1 VHYGMR
7 EVAQILV
14 LAGARASLLRQGVT
28 GLHSAPCLRALLQ
41 ALPTLL
47 QEQYQYE
54 KPLVVSG
61 EQLLHSCHLKCLAA
75 LILVLRLDKVL
86 CYQPVP
92 PNHDECFSVGKLHDC
107 DNYRNIYCQSPAC
120 LKICLWSC
128 LKW

>member
-1 VHYGMR
+1 MHYGMR
-7 EVAQILV
+7 EMTQIRV
-14 LAGARASLLRQGVT
+14 LAGANASLLRQGVT
-28 GLHSAPCLRALLQ
+28 GLQSAPCLRALLQ

-75 LILVLRLDKVL
+75 LVLLLRLDKVL

-92 PNHDECFSVGKLHDC
+92 PNHDEYFSLGKLQNC
-107 DNYRNIYCQSPAC
+107 ILSV
-120 LKICLWSC
+120 SC
-128 LKW
+128 IL

>member
-1 VHYGMR
+1 VQYGMR
-7 EVAQILV
+7 EMAQICV

-28 GLHSAPCLRALLQ
+28 GLHRAPCLRALLQ

-61 EQLLHSCHLKCLAA
+61 EQLLHSSHLKCLAA

-92 PNHDECFSVGKLHDC
+92 PNHDECFAVGKPHDC
-107 DNYRNIYCQSPAC
+107 D
-120 LKICLWSC
+120 
-128 LKW
+128 